1 MWNRI
6 RTMTGPVERGVGLAM
21 TAAVEAVAPRRH
33 PGRSRDGA
41 GPAKLGEGGF
51 SMHPIG
57 GVAKDDQQFGGGV
70 GTDAKALTQ
79 RR

>member
-6 RTMTGPVERGVGLAM
+6 RTMTARWS
-21 TAAVEAVAPRRH
+21 AALAPRRH

-51 SMHPIG
+51 SMNPIG
-57 GVAKDDQQFGGGV
+57 GVAKDDQPFGGGV
-70 GTDAKALTQ
+70 GTDAEALTQ